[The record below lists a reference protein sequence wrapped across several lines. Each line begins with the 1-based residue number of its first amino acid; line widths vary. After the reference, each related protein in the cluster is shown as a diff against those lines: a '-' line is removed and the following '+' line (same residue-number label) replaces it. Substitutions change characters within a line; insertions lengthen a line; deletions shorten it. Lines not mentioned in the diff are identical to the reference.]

1 MRGKKVVVA
10 MSGGVDSSVTAVLLK
25 EKDFEVV
32 GITMQIGREYEQD
45 GRGGGEGVVE
55 KAKKVAEQL
64 GISHYVVD
72 LEDFFRKKII
82 NYFCK
87 EYKCG
92 RTPNPCIRC
101 NQYIK
106 FGALLEKAK
115 ELNADYLATGH
126 YAQIEYDQKR
136 KEFLLKRGTDLT
148 KDQSYVLYGLK
159 QRQLKHILLP
169 LGGFSKK
176 KIKQKAQELNLAVD
190 IKSESQEICFIPDN
204 DYRNFIKRQGLKR
217 VNPGNILNKQG
228 KVIGKHQGIMFYTI
242 GQRKGIGI
250 ADKHPLYVI
259 KIDKEGNT
267 VTVGKQKD
275 VYQDELIADNINWI
289 SKNKLK
295 LPFKAQVKIR
305 YRHSPSPATIML
317 LDKGNLKIKFDRP
330 QWAITPGQA
339 VVFYQ
344 KDTVLGGGRI
354 VSTGIV

>member
-1 MRGKKVVVA
+1 MKVAVA
-10 MSGGVDSSVTAVLLK
+10 MSGGVDSSVAAALLK
-25 EKDFEVV
+25 ERGFELI

-45 GRGGGEGVVE
+45 GRGGGERVVE
-55 KAKKVAEQL
+55 KAKEVAGQL
-64 GISHYVVD
+64 GISHYVID

-106 FGALLEKAK
+106 FGALLKKAK
-115 ELNADYLATGH
+115 ELNADYFATGH

-136 KEFLLKRGTDLT
+136 KEFLLKRGADLT

-176 KIKQKAQELNLAVD
+176 KIKQKAWELNLAIN

-204 DYRNFIKRQGLKR
+204 DYRNFIKKQGLKR
-217 VNPGNILNKQG
+217 INPGNILNKQG

-250 ADKHPLYVI
+250 ADKYPLYVI
-259 KIDKEGNT
+259 KIDKLNNT
-267 VTVGKQKD
+267 IIVGKEKD

-289 SKNKLK
+289 SKDKLRF
-295 LPFKAQVKIR
+295 PFKARVKIR
-305 YRHSPSPATIML
+305 YRHLPSPATIMPL
-317 LDKGNLKIKFDRP
+317 NKGNLKIKFDQF

-339 VVFYQ
+339 VVFYRE
-344 KDTVLGGGRI
+344 DVVLGGGI
-354 VSTGIV
+354 ITAGII